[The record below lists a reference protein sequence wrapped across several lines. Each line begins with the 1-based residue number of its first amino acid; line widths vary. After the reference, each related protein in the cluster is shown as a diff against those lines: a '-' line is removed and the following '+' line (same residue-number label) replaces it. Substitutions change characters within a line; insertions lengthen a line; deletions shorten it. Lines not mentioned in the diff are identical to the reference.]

1 MERLTGL
8 LSIKEDLSI
17 IKEITESNGEA
28 INFNTDNQFKS
39 NNEVLTPR
47 PCTITLRSKESERY
61 LRNQAEIHWLLFWE
75 WEKPKVVAWKFNIW
89 RSRLTAMIKYY
100 TDIVPGQ
107 MKWREEKALS
117 KFND

>member
-17 IKEITESNGEA
+17 IKEITESNGEV

-39 NNEVLTPR
+39 NNEVPTPR
-47 PCTITLRSKESERY
+47 PCTITPRSKESERY

-89 RSRLTAMIKYY
+89 RSRLTSMIKYY